1 MLADGP
7 SAIKQIKLGSSASPQ
22 NAKFECDRL
31 RAHLDKSVGSD
42 RPLKVQSLS
51 KRSVKPNTNV
61 AECFYLEPL
70 AGLTSARTQCQC
82 FDWVLGTCMS

>member
-1 MLADGP
+1 MLADGL
-7 SAIKQIKLGSSASPQ
+7 SEIKQIKLGSSASPQ

-42 RPLKVQSLS
+42 RPLKVQS
-51 KRSVKPNTNV
+51 NTNV

-70 AGLTSARTQCQC
+70 PGLTSARTQCQC